1 MFRPIASLAKA
12 LGGFPLLA
20 FPVLIYAL
28 SVWTSGPGVLDNA
41 FFSIPT
47 VNSGPIAIE
56 YGEFLVLLAA
66 AFLLPEWFKATDTSD
81 LAIVEMLLSL
91 GLAFLCLV
99 LLISFQSF
107 ATATFLTITV
117 MQIVDGLG
125 GVAAV
130 RVARRDWGIG
140 ST

>member
-1 MFRPIASLAKA
+1 MFRPITSLVKA

-28 SVWTSGPGVLDNA
+28 SVWSFGPGFLDST
-41 FFSIPT
+41 FFAIPT
-47 VNSGPIAIE
+47 IASGPISIE
-56 YGEFLVLLAA
+56 YGEAYVLLAA
-66 AFLLPEWFKATDTSD
+66 CLLLPEWFKATDTSD
-81 LAIVEMLLSL
+81 IAIVEMLLSL
-91 GLAFLCLV
+91 ALAFLCLV
-99 LLISFQSF
+99 MLISFQGF

-140 ST
+140 NA